1 MTEPSAGTPR
11 PGEGAEAAD
20 LEPLDVD
27 GVGAVATGTVLWL
40 VALLVLL
47 PFRDRLA
54 AHDTTWWLWVCVAG
68 AGLGVLGLPYVIR
81 RRSAYRRHRAD
92 SAGSSGGAEGS
103 GTGPAPGPAPG
114 QDPPRSMTS

>member
-1 MTEPSAGTPR
+1 MTEPSAGTPSA
-11 PGEGAEAAD
+11 GAGVDVD

-54 AHDTTWWLWVCVAG
+54 EHDASWWLWVCVAG
-68 AGLGVLGLPYVIR
+68 AGLGLLGLPYVIR
-81 RRSAYRRHRAD
+81 RRTAYRRHRAA
-92 SAGSSGGAEGS
+92 AGSEQGGS
-103 GTGPAPGPAPG
+103 GQAGSG
-114 QDPPRSMTS
+114 QNGSGASGA